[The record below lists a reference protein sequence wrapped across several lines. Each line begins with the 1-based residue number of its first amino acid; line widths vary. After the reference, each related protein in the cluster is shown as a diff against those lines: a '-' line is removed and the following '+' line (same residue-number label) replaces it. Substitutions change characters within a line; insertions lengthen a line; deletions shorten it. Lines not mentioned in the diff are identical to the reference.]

1 MLKKITLILL
11 QFIGKFF
18 SHIFPY
24 RFSNYFNIFK
34 SLVYSS
40 WISANFKNFGNGSI
54 ISPNCTLWGG
64 EYITIGEKCIISNGA
79 VLTAWDKH
87 GNERFKPR
95 IIIGKNVSIG
105 SNCHISAINL
115 IKIGDNVLTGKKVT
129 IIDNSHGKSELKSLS
144 ISPALRALFSKG
156 PIQIDDNVWIGD
168 KVTILSNVHIG
179 KNSIIGANSVVTQD
193 VPPNCIVGGIPAK
206 VIKFIDK

>member
-1 MLKKITLILL
+1 MFKKITLILL
-11 QFIGKFF
+11 QFTGK
-18 SHIFPY
+18 SISYIFPY
-24 RFSNYFNIFK
+24 KFSNYYNIIK

-40 WISANFKNFGNGSI
+40 WISTNFKNFGKGSI

-64 EYITIGEKCIISNGA
+64 EYISIGEKCIISNGA

-87 GNERFKPR
+87 GNERFTPR

-115 IKIGDNVLTGKKVT
+115 IQIGDNVLTGKKVT

-144 ISPALRALFSKG
+144 TPPALRALFSKG
-156 PIQIDDNVWIGD
+156 PIQIDNNVWIGD

-206 VIKFIDK
+206 IIKMIE